1 MKKYALY
8 TTNQERNR
16 RGRPLVTYV
25 KLIKS
30 VTGMDNHALIQ
41 LTKNREERWRK
52 NWYTNSRVG
61 KGKVR

>member
-30 VTGMDNHALIQ
+30 VTGMDNHDLIQ

-52 NWYTNSRVG
+52 FVVERIGTQTLE
-61 KGKVR
+61 

>member
-30 VTGMDNHALIQ
+30 VTGMDNHALI
-41 LTKNREERWRK
+41 
-52 NWYTNSRVG
+52 
-61 KGKVR
+61 